1 MASMSTTGAD
11 IGILEQC
18 VGQALAAV
26 GGGAEPVPEEQALRD
41 LSVRARKLARAWDR
55 PQCLGFFGP
64 SQAGKSFLV
73 GALLAHELG
82 TLDVRCGGR
91 SVDFLKEI
99 NPAKGVEST
108 GVVTRFSTGAARAH
122 LRKGGFA
129 CQLLSLEGV
138 VESMATGFLVECTS
152 PAVDPDKVE
161 RCLRDARLQAGPAA
175 PPAYRAAWDAVWH
188 SLQKKYQDRH
198 PYLNELKRQAP
209 LRGDAW
215 KQGLQTIAGWQHV
228 FSLLWGGPGYAPD
241 LEQILRL
248 LCTGLDALGYAEYV
262 EVDVADVR
270 ASQGGASIIDA
281 ACLNALGADRSH
293 VRVTVCADG
302 REVSVPPGVLAGLIA
317 EIRLELAPVKGSLFE
332 RADLLD
338 FPGGRALKGIN
349 GFGAA
354 ELAAGKLENS
364 VEVYKR
370 GKLTFLFEQYALERE
385 ITTLV
390 LCSPGPT
397 KPEAVQLQS
406 QVESWLRIRYGSPTP
421 TQAQEIEVPSLFV
434 ALTKFDMSLGALRSD
449 NAKDRWESRV
459 QEACVDFWARSPS
472 SWVHNWGGKG
482 QPFSNMFWV
491 RNPYADQMQ
500 SLKPGEPDFE
510 SVKRGYGEARAVRRH
525 IKDAEAKWAAV
536 EGQDDRNLPK
546 SGVPLLASALRT
558 KLEDDVKAKELAAEA
573 AHVLAE
579 LLGVLKALTPS
590 RDEAEERERVL
601 EAAKALTDAVE
612 REMSRTCSGAPF
624 GALFER
630 LSIEEDDLEA
640 EVRKA
645 HAQVAPMSI
654 KTSDKVKKVIVHVL
668 KWWTQEASR
677 RYRESELAVPPAL
690 VDQLLREVCTSKQI
704 MPVLGNALYPYFS
717 RTTLDTKLVAR
728 VFRVKVTDTL
738 LLAGEERAT
747 PKIPVRLS
755 YAEDAGADAP
765 GDAIDWGNVDFESD
779 GTDAPAAGVEIIF
792 AGRRAFGRWRGGLG
806 DFYLKNRGE
815 KTRAAPNDPRTQ
827 ALANVLR
834 EVEKVHVGPEA

>member
-1 MASMSTTGAD
+1 MNTTGAK
-11 IGILEQC
+11 ILILEQC
-18 VGQALAAV
+18 VGQALTAVLGAA
-26 GGGAEPVPEEQALRD
+26 GEPLPEEQALRD
-41 LSVRARKLARAWDR
+41 LQVRARKLARAWDR

-91 SVDFLKEI
+91 SIDFLEEI

-108 GVVTRFSTGAARAH
+108 GVVTRFSTAPARVQ

-129 CQLLSLEGV
+129 CQMLSLDGV
-138 VESMATGFLVECTS
+138 LESMATGFLVECTS
-152 PAVDPDKVE
+152 PAVDAEKVE

-175 PPAYRAAWDAVWH
+175 PPAYRAAWDAAWH

-198 PYLNELKRQAP
+198 PYLNELKRQPA
-209 LRGDAW
+209 LRGESW
-215 KQGLQTIAGWQHV
+215 KQGLETVAGWQLV
-228 FSLLWGGPGYAPD
+228 YSLLWGGPGYAPD
-241 LEQILRL
+241 LDQILRL
-248 LCTGLDALGYAEYV
+248 LCAGLDALGYAEHV
-262 EVDVADVR
+262 EVEIADVR

-293 VRVTVCADG
+293 VRVVVCADG
-302 REVSVPPGVLAGLIA
+302 REVSVPPGVLAALIA

-349 GFGAA
+349 GFGAT
-354 ELAAGKLENS
+354 ELAAGKLDNS

-390 LCSPGPT
+390 VCSPGPT

-421 TQAQEIEVPSLFV
+421 TAAQEIEQPSLFV

-459 QEACVDFWARSPS
+459 QEACVDFWARGSAS
-472 SWVHNWGGKG
+472 YMYNWGSKA

-500 SLKPGEPDFE
+500 ALKPGEPDFE
-510 SVKRGYGEARAVRRH
+510 RVKQGYFEARAVRRH
-525 IKDAEAKWAAV
+525 IKDAEAKWGAV
-536 EGQDDRNLPK
+536 EGQDDHGLPK
-546 SGVPLLASALRT
+546 SGVPLLSSALRA

-573 AHVLAE
+573 AHVRTELAQ
-579 LLGVLKALTPS
+579 VLHALTPS
-590 RDEAEERERVL
+590 RDEAEERARVI
-601 EAAKALTDAVE
+601 ETAKALTDAVE
-612 REMSRTCSGAPF
+612 REMARTCSGAPF
-624 GALFER
+624 GALIAR
-630 LSIEEDDLEA
+630 LSLEEDGLEA

-668 KWWTQEASR
+668 RWWTEEASR
-677 RYRESELAVPPAL
+677 RYRESELSVPPAL

-704 MPVLGNALYPYFS
+704 MPVLGNALFPYFS

-728 VFRVKVTDTL
+728 IFRVKVTDTL
-738 LLAGEERAT
+738 LLGAAERAT
-747 PKIPVRLS
+747 PKPPIRLS
-755 YAEDAGADAP
+755 YSEDALAETP
-765 GDAIDWGNVDFESD
+765 SETIDWGDVDFEGA

-792 AGRRAFGRWRGGLG
+792 AGRRSFSRWRGGLG
-806 DFYLKNRGE
+806 DFYLNNRGQ
-815 KTRAAPNDPRTQ
+815 KTRAAPDDPRTK
-827 ALANVLR
+827 ALSNVLG
-834 EVEKVHVGPEA
+834 EVEKVHVGPDA